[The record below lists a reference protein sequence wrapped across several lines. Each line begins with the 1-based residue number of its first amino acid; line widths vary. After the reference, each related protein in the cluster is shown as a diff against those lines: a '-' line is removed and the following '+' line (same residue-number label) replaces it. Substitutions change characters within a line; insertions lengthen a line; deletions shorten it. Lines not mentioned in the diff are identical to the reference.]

1 MTRAARFAT
10 SCRTAATLVAAAL
23 LASGCSEEGEQEA
36 PRLEVKTARAVQQDV
51 PIVREWVGQTY
62 GAVDIEIRARVDG
75 WLQGI
80 HFREGTVVEE
90 GTLLYT
96 IDQSELRQQLAA
108 AEGQLAEAKTRML
121 RAKSDVDRY
130 EPLAAA
136 GAVSARDLEIA
147 VAEHD
152 ARKSEVDA
160 AQAAVDLARIELGY
174 ATVRAP
180 ITGLIGISTARVGD
194 YVGRPPNT
202 VILNTISRTD
212 SIHVRFSIT
221 EQEYLELMGRIQ
233 AGTQAKNLLEMVLAD
248 GSVYAHKGEVLF
260 AEQRVDAATGSLQF
274 EATFPNP
281 DRLLRPGQFA
291 RIRAEVDRRAGAIV
305 VPSKAI
311 VEIQGQPVLYVVGQ
325 DNKVQFRR
333 IKTGPV
339 IGQLRVVEEGVTVG
353 DAVVV
358 EGVQRMRPDIV
369 VEATPLDGQPTTS
382 P

>member
-1 MTRAARFAT
+1 MTRLRLAAW
-10 SCRTAATLVAAAL
+10 LVVAALSLGA
-23 LASGCSEEGEQEA
+23 CSDQESAA
-36 PRLEVKTARAVQQDV
+36 PAPIEVKTVRAVQQDV

-62 GAVDIEIRARVDG
+62 GAVDIELRARVDG

-80 HFREGTVVEE
+80 HFREGTVVKE
-90 GTLLYT
+90 GALLYT
-96 IDQSELRQQLAA
+96 IDQSELRQELAA
-108 AEGQLAEAKTRML
+108 AEGRLAEAKTLMA

-136 GAVSARDLEIA
+136 GAVSQRDLEIA
-147 VAEHD
+147 VAEHE

-174 ATVRAP
+174 ATLRAP

-202 VILNTISRTD
+202 VILNTISRID
-212 SIHVRFSIT
+212 SIRVRFSIT
-221 EQEYLELMGRIQ
+221 EQEYLELMARVR
-233 AGTQAKNLLEMVLAD
+233 AGTQEKSPLDMVLAD
-248 GSVYAHKGEVLF
+248 GSVYPHQGEVLF
-260 AEQRVDAATGSLQF
+260 AEQRVDAATGALQF
-274 EATFPNP
+274 EASFPNP
-281 DRLLRPGQFA
+281 EQLLRPGQFA

-339 IGQLRVVEEGVTVG
+339 FGQLRVVEEGVTAG

-369 VEATPLDGQPTTS
+369 VEATPLEGQPPAS
-382 P
+382 S